1 MAAPPTVGVMRTH
14 HLDQSLVGQPKEYLE
29 QPDLFGRVDNPAPAR
44 PPGGDDV
51 SERAARLQHQLVLA
65 LRRLENPPSNAELA
79 RLAGCSTSTM
89 SRTLLGERWIGLKV
103 QAVVAGVLSTR
114 VPRGRP
120 A

>member
-1 MAAPPTVGVMRTH
+1 MRTH
-14 HLDQSLVGQPKEYLE
+14 HLDQTLIGLPRDYFEK
-29 QPDLFGRVDNPAPAR
+29 PDLFGRVVSPAPAR

-65 LRRLENPPSNAELA
+65 LRRLEVPPSSAELA

-103 QAVVAGVLSTR
+103 QAVLVGVLATATAR
-114 VPRGRP
+114 RRP

>member
-1 MAAPPTVGVMRTH
+1 MRTH
-14 HLDQSLVGQPKEYLE
+14 HLDQSLIGLPKDYFE
-29 QPDLFGRVDNPAPAR
+29 QPDLFGRVENPAPAR
-44 PPGGDDV
+44 PSGGDDV

-65 LRRLENPPSNAELA
+65 LRRLETPPTNAVLA

-103 QAVVAGVLSTR
+103 QAVVVGVLATAAAR
-114 VPRGRP
+114 RWP